1 VPADIQVSA
10 NNEFLAANPAAA
22 ALLEQVKISV
32 IDVALQNV
40 LYDSGEN
47 TTEDVNGHA
56 ADWIAANRDQVD
68 EWLATAIA
76 AG

>member
-1 VPADIQVSA
+1 M
-10 NNEFLAANPAAA
+10 
-22 ALLEQVKISV
+22 KIPV

-68 EWLATAIA
+68 EWLANAIA

>member
-1 VPADIQVSA
+1 M
-10 NNEFLAANPAAA
+10 
-22 ALLEQVKISV
+22 KISV

-40 LYDSGEN
+40 LYDGGQN

-56 ADWIAANRDQVD
+56 ADWIADNRAQVD
-68 EWLATAIA
+68 EWIATAIA